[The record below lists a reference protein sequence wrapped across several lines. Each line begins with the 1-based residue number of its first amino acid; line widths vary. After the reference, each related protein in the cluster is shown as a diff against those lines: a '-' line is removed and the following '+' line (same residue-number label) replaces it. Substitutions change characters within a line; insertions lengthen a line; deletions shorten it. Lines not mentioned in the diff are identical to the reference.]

1 MFAVLQGA
9 ACCACLCPVRSSWW
23 CSRSFFRPHSISRG
37 WELRSWATSR
47 PCCPRCRCRPA
58 SGLPIDRLL
67 LGAAAV
73 FLVSFAAG
81 IVTARSFGARGGYPV
96 DADREMVGFG
106 AANIGGGPVRR
117 FPGHRLR
124 FADGDQ
130 RQCRRQVAARRHRG
144 GRGTA
149 RDRALPAAGAGHPA
163 DPGPRRHT
171 GGGGAQPHRC
181 RRADASSGGSAAW
194 SSSSRSSRSGVP
206 PASAC

>member
-1 MFAVLQGA
+1 MFAVLQLSGA
-9 ACCACLCPVRSSWW
+9 LRLPVPGPVVVVVLSVILSAAFDFQGMGIAVVGDIP
-23 CSRSFFRPHSISRG
+23 SVLPSLSLPF
-37 WELRSWATSR
+37 
-47 PCCPRCRCRPA
+47 A

-106 AANIGGGPVRR
+106 AANIARGPVRR
-117 FPGHRLR
+117 FPGHRFR

-130 RQCRRQVAARRHRG
+130 RQRRRQVAARRHRG

-149 RDRALPAAGAGHPA
+149 R
-163 DPGPRRHT
+163 
-171 GGGGAQPHRC
+171 
-181 RRADASSGGSAAW
+181 
-194 SSSSRSSRSGVP
+194 
-206 PASAC
+206 